1 MRSIS
6 RVLNVQITLIHNPG
20 AGDEEEHR
28 AEQLKGAIRKAGH
41 NLRYQPAKEENWE
54 QALRDSCDL
63 VVVAGGDGT
72 VAAVARELS
81 GKQVPMTV
89 LPLGTANNVA
99 KTLGLTGI
107 EFERLIG
114 TWPNA
119 QTKLFDL
126 GVAKG
131 PWGTFRFIEGIG
143 IGLIA
148 DTISRLDSEYDPTM
162 ARADGAD
169 EELDAV
175 KRILRK
181 DLYRVPARNLKMK
194 LDEHDLSGEYVLVEA
209 LNIKFLG
216 PNLYLAPDADPGD
229 GLMDL
234 VLLPPGDKAE
244 LLEYLTAHLKGEL
257 RPPGLSVIRGRRLQ
271 IEWEGSDIHI
281 DDRIWP
287 EMEAE
292 VETPALIE
300 VELIEGAIS
309 FLFSGDV

>member
-1 MRSIS
+1 MQ
-6 RVLNVQITLIHNPG
+6 VTLIHNPG
-20 AGDEEEHR
+20 AGDEEEHSP
-28 AEQLKGAIRKAGH
+28 EQLRKAICKGGH
-41 NLRYQPAKEENWE
+41 TLRYQSSKEENWE
-54 QALRDSCDL
+54 EALRGSSDL

-81 GKQVPMTV
+81 GQERPISV

-107 EFERLIG
+107 EFEKLIE
-114 TWPNA
+114 TWTKA
-119 QTKLFDL
+119 QTRLFDL
-126 GVAKG
+126 GVARG

-175 KRILRK
+175 KRILKEDLHRFQARK
-181 DLYRVPARNLKMK
+181 LKINL
-194 LDEHDLSGEYVLVEA
+194 DGQDLSGEYVLVEA

-216 PNLYLAPDADPGD
+216 PNLYLAPGADPGD
-229 GLMDL
+229 GQLDL
-234 VLLPPGDKAE
+234 VLLPPGDKTE
-244 LLEYLTAHLKGEL
+244 LLESLTAHLKGEL
-257 RPPGLSVIRGRRLQ
+257 RPPGLSVVRGRRLQ
-271 IEWEGSDIHI
+271 IEWEGSVIHI

-287 EMEAE
+287 DDESG
-292 VETPALIE
+292 VKTPALIE
-300 VELIEGAIS
+300 VELIEGAIR
-309 FLFSGDV
+309 FLVPGDVTDR